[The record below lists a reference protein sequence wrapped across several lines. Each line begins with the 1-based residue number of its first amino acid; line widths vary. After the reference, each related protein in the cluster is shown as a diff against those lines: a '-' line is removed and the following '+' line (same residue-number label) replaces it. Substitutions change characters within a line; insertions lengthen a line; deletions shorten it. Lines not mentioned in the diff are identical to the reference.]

1 MYDNMSKNL
10 KSTKIATVIAG
21 AILIGTAYLFG
32 SGKLSDLQTY
42 AGAVIIARDLLQD
55 ISTPAAPK
63 IAAAG
68 MFSEFRNPADLQLL
82 GQKYTA
88 KIYYCPLPDRPLADM
103 PPGLRQGISMLDCR
117 ATTPVYRQVEIEI
130 SHQGKRI
137 YNLPTA
143 IVDRLN
149 SPKSL

>member
-1 MYDNMSKNL
+1 MFVNKMLKT
-10 KSTKIATVIAG
+10 KSTKIATIVAG
-21 AILIGTAYLFG
+21 IILASTAYLFG
-32 SGKLSDLQTY
+32 SSKFSDLQTH
-42 AGAVIIARDLLQD
+42 AGAVVLAQDILQD
-55 ISTPAAPK
+55 ISTAAAPK

-68 MFSEFRNPADLQLL
+68 MFSEIIDPDLQVL

-103 PPGLRQGISMLDCR
+103 PPGLRQAISTLDCE
-117 ATTPVYRQVEIEI
+117 ATTPVYRQVEIHI

-143 IVDRLN
+143 IVDKHR
-149 SPKSL
+149 